1 MEKRDLYAELG
12 VKKTA
17 TGDEIKKAYRKLA
30 RKFHPDVNPGNKQAE
45 DKFKRVSFA
54 YDVLSDAEKR
64 KNYDEFGFDGL
75 QAGFDAERARGFR
88 RGGGPMPENGG
99 EADPGGFGRYANF
112 EDILGDLFGR
122 RTTRGRPEAERGADL
137 ESELEIDLLDA
148 VRGTTATLTLTK
160 PVQCPTC
167 HGSGG
172 EGTASTCPDCQGS
185 GEIKVGPGP
194 VSFSRRCPRCRG
206 SGKVSLRACKTC
218 GGSGTVTQP
227 ERLRVRIPAGVGDGS
242 RIRLAGK
249 GGAGIA
255 GGPPG
260 DLYIVTRVR
269 PHPLLQRRDQDLY
282 LDVPI
287 TIGEA
292 MHGATVTV
300 PTPGGEVKLK
310 IPPGSQ
316 SGSKLRL
323 RGKGVPQMKGEGHG
337 DLYVVL
343 QVQTPPDGGE
353 KVRDAVKVLE
363 ESYPRS
369 PRADLRL

>member
-1 MEKRDLYAELG
+1 M
-12 VKKTA
+12 
-17 TGDEIKKAYRKLA
+17 
-30 RKFHPDVNPGNKQAE
+30 
-45 DKFKRVSFA
+45 
-54 YDVLSDAEKR
+54 
-64 KNYDEFGFDGL
+64 
-75 QAGFDAERARGFR
+75 
-88 RGGGPMPENGG
+88 
-99 EADPGGFGRYANF
+99 
-112 EDILGDLFGR
+112 
-122 RTTRGRPEAERGADL
+122 
-137 ESELEIDLLDA
+137 
-148 VRGTTATLTLTK
+148 
-160 PVQCPTC
+160 
-167 HGSGG
+167 
-172 EGTASTCPDCQGS
+172 
-185 GEIKVGPGP
+185 
-194 VSFSRRCPRCRG
+194 
-206 SGKVSLRACKTC
+206 
-218 GGSGTVTQP
+218 VTQP
-227 ERLRVRIPAGVGDGS
+227 ERLRVKIPAGVGDGS
-242 RIRLAGK
+242 RIRLAGT

-282 LDVPI
+282 LDLPI

-323 RGKGVPQMKGEGHG
+323 RGKGVPQMKGEGQG

-343 QVQTPPDGGE
+343 QVQTPPDGDE